1 MFKVPEPD
9 MVQVTPLLTV
19 IGPNKK
25 LFFDAD
31 NVEVALA
38 VMAL

>member
-9 MVQVTPLLTV
+9 KVQVTPLLTV

-31 NVEVALA
+31 SVEVALGI
-38 VMAL
+38 AL